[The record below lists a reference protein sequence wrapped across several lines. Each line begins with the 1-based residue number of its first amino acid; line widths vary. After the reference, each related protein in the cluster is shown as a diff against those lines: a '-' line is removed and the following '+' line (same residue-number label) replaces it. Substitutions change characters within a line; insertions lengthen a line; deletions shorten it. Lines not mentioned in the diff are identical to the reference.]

1 MNSGTASLW
10 RAILFVASICATEGK
25 MIVYPRML
33 QSRSDDSVKI
43 LKINDDIT
51 LNLRKSSV
59 FSEEFFIHTT
69 ENGDPIV
76 YHMLGAEV
84 EKNIYDD
91 GDQMA
96 VVHVTEEDGLSVE
109 GVLGHT
115 LRIKPLEGLER
126 SLDGGKS
133 HELYEIPDPDN
144 AEHRNDDHS
153 MPPNITTEPR
163 LAEARMDWYKAPR
176 LPLLIRPEVH
186 VVVDYLISKALGF
199 IEKKIARYVAILTA
213 SANLRYRSIVQP
225 RVQLTLTGIT
235 VTKTLEEE
243 AYMVRVPGHEATRNI
258 LYEETRAKFNEHVMK
273 QTYFEKTDIIF
284 LLTGLNL
291 SKWEGSVL
299 QHWIG
304 GSAYLGGVCTQ
315 FRVGL
320 CEERV
325 GSFYGVYVFAH
336 EIGHSLGC
344 AHDGED
350 AYEWP
355 YGHIGSKDCDS
366 NIGYIM
372 SYAFRKPY
380 MYQFSPCCQR
390 EIMNFYNR
398 PEYQCLLVRNSI
410 KTGIF
415 SNKLPGSASSRQ
427 VYCEKVYYK
436 YTHVRVDRSYKNEA
450 CMVKCIVGREEES
463 WYITAVDGV
472 KCGRRKICVLG
483 NCTSKAE
490 LKKAE

>member
-1 MNSGTASLW
+1 MNSGTVSLW

-69 ENGDPIV
+69 ENGEPIV

-96 VVHVTEEDGLSVE
+96 AVHVTEEDGLSVE

-115 LRIKPLEGLER
+115 LRIKPLEGIER
-126 SLDGGKS
+126 SLDGRKA
-133 HELYEIPDPDN
+133 HELYEIPDPGN
-144 AEHRNDDHS
+144 GEPRNDDYS
-153 MPPNITTEPR
+153 LPPNITTEPQFV
-163 LAEARMDWYKAPR
+163 EARMNWYKAPR

-304 GSAYLGGVCTQ
+304 
-315 FRVGL
+315 
-320 CEERV
+320 
-325 GSFYGVYVFAH
+325 
-336 EIGHSLGC
+336 
-344 AHDGED
+344 
-350 AYEWP
+350 
-355 YGHIGSKDCDS
+355 
-366 NIGYIM
+366 
-372 SYAFRKPY
+372 
-380 MYQFSPCCQR
+380 
-390 EIMNFYNR
+390 
-398 PEYQCLLVRNSI
+398 
-410 KTGIF
+410 
-415 SNKLPGSASSRQ
+415 
-427 VYCEKVYYK
+427 
-436 YTHVRVDRSYKNEA
+436 
-450 CMVKCIVGREEES
+450 
-463 WYITAVDGV
+463 
-472 KCGRRKICVLG
+472 
-483 NCTSKAE
+483 
-490 LKKAE
+490 